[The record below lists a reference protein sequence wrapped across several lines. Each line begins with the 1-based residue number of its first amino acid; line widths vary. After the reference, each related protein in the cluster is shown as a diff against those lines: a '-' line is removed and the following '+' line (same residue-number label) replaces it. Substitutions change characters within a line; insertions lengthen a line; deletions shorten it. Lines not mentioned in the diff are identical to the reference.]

1 MAAAKSGPA
10 MGLLTSKKY
19 ALTILFVTAA
29 SVSYQATASIAE
41 RCALAGASALVVVA
55 YLIGQAL
62 VEREAVEHG
71 TPIPEEE
78 PPASSEQKAP
88 GK

>member
-1 MAAAKSGPA
+1 METPKSGPA

-29 SVSYQATASIAE
+29 SVSYQATASVAE

-71 TPIPEEE
+71 SSVPVEEVPE
-78 PPASSEQKAP
+78 PTITKR
-88 GK
+88 K

>member
-1 MAAAKSGPA
+1 MAATKPAGPA

-19 ALTILFVTAA
+19 ALTILFLTAA

-71 TPIPEEE
+71 TSTPTEEAPS
-78 PPASSEQKAP
+78 PPGSKSQ
-88 GK
+88 

>member
-1 MAAAKSGPA
+1 MESPRSGPA

-19 ALTILFVTAA
+19 ALTILFLTAA

-71 TPIPEEE
+71 TSVPWEEA
-78 PPASSEQKAP
+78 PDAPAKKS
-88 GK
+88 

>member
-1 MAAAKSGPA
+1 MDVAKSGPA
-10 MGLLTSKKY
+10 MGLLVSKKY

-29 SVSYQATASIAE
+29 SVSYQATTSIAE

-71 TPIPEEE
+71 TSVPMEIASDA
-78 PPASSEQKAP
+78 PAKK
-88 GK
+88 G

>member
-1 MAAAKSGPA
+1 MAVTKSAGPA

-29 SVSYQATASIAE
+29 SVSYQATVSIAE

-71 TPIPEEE
+71 SSVPVEEAPAPE
-78 PPASSEQKAP
+78 K
-88 GK
+88 K